1 MTIAKFLKLG
11 LFGTSGVGFWHFD
24 VGLGASVLHA
34 KGVCSI
40 VNLDNACHAELT
52 ISCCD

>member
-1 MTIAKFLKLG
+1 MTIAMFLKLAF
-11 LFGTSGVGFWHFD
+11 FGPSGVEVWHFD

-40 VNLDNACHAELT
+40 ASLDNACHAELT